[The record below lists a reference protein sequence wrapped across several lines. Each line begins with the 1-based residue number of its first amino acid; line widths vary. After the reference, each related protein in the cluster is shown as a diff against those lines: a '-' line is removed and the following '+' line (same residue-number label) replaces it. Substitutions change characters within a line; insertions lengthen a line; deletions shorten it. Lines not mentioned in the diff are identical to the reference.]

1 MIIRKAK
8 STDAEDL
15 KVLYFEYLTA
25 YPPTEEQ
32 DMDVWA
38 NLLDKFERD
47 ENMYLLVV
55 EENEKVVSSVQMAII
70 ESLTHNIRPFAVIEN
85 VVTHIDYR
93 NKGYASA
100 LLDKASEIAKE
111 RRCYKVFLETGSNKE
126 STLNFYRNNGFEID
140 KNKIEKRISMDNIL
154 EINSPSTFVFKVS
167 GNSMCEIGIY
177 DEDYVIIKKTPNAN
191 IGDVVLAIVDNEFT
205 LKTYKRDNLGAYLK
219 PENSSYP
226 VIRPVNS
233 LTIFGVAVG
242 ITRKF

>member
-8 STDAEDL
+8 GKDAEDL
-15 KVLYFEYLTA
+15 KKLYFEYLTV

-32 DMDVWA
+32 DMSVWA
-38 NLLDKFERD
+38 ELLNKFEED

-55 EENEKVVSSVQMAII
+55 EENGKVVSTVQMAII

-111 RRCYKVFLETGSNKE
+111 CRCYKVFLETGSNKE

-140 KNKIEKRISMDNIL
+140 KKHSCLKRL
-154 EINSPSTFVFKVS
+154 
-167 GNSMCEIGIY
+167 
-177 DEDYVIIKKTPNAN
+177 
-191 IGDVVLAIVDNEFT
+191 
-205 LKTYKRDNLGAYLK
+205 
-219 PENSSYP
+219 
-226 VIRPVNS
+226 
-233 LTIFGVAVG
+233 
-242 ITRKF
+242 